1 MIGSAQTNWHAIA
14 VTVPPAAS
22 DAIESAFNAMD
33 SLGTEINNLRPSSDA
48 AVTILGYFDRPPAD
62 EMVRGELEFA
72 LQTYGLSIDEVIS
85 IEHRIVE
92 NTDWLAEWKKHWKPT
107 NVGRFVIAPPWADVK
122 SEGRI
127 VIRIEPNMAFGT
139 GTHETTQLCLEA
151 IERNY
156 SAGQS
161 FLDIGTGTGIL
172 AIAAAKIGVADKLP
186 TSLITAFD
194 IDPQSVAIARE
205 NAVMNGVADRI
216 NFAEGSVLP
225 DSPLYDQVCANLTLD
240 VILPL
245 LPILLGKANNIL
257 ILSGILAEQADEI
270 LAELVNSGFER
281 FEVESRGE
289 WVSVTVRI

>member
-14 VTVPPAAS
+14 VTVLPAAS

-48 AVTILGYFDRPPAD
+48 AVTILGYFEWPPAD

-172 AIAAAKIGVADKLP
+172 AIAAAKIGVADNLP

-194 IDPQSVAIARE
+194 IDPQSVAIARK

-225 DSPLYDQVCANLTLD
+225 DSPSYDQVCANLTLD

-245 LPILLGKANNIL
+245 LPILIEKTNNVL
-257 ILSGILAEQADEI
+257 VLSGILAIQAEETSAA
-270 LAELVNSGFER
+270 LRGSGIER
-281 FEVESRGE
+281 FEIESRGE
-289 WVSVTVRI
+289 WVSAVVKK